1 MGDLTVWFQYE
12 RSEVTN
18 PGYSDRKLKKRKQFH
33 LVGWTSCAID
43 PHNHLCYERLG
54 LGGDPTVI
62 IANLSDVQER
72 FYYFSSSLKGLILW
86 FRYDL
91 IQDQQQKQKTVYFST
106 THGLLFLRNIAPLNA
121 LCRNNFV
128 I

>member
-18 PGYSDRKLKKRKQFH
+18 PGYSDWKLKKRKQFH
-33 LVGWTSCAID
+33 LVGRTNCAIRIIT
-43 PHNHLCYERLG
+43 CAMIASA

-106 THGLLFLRNIAPLNA
+106 THGLLFLRNIAPLNG

>member
-12 RSEVTN
+12 RSEATN
-18 PGYSDRKLKKRKQFH
+18 PRYSDWKLKKKKTVSPGRKDQLCH
-33 LVGWTSCAID
+33 
-43 PHNHLCYERLG
+43 PHNHLFYERLG

-106 THGLLFLRNIAPLNA
+106 THGLLFLRNISPLNA
-121 LCRNNFV
+121 LCRNNSV

>member
-18 PGYSDRKLKKRKQFH
+18 PGYSDWKLKKRKQFH
-33 LVGWTSCAID
+33 LVGWTNGAIRIITCAMNA
-43 PHNHLCYERLG
+43 PG
-54 LGGDPTVI
+54 LGRDPTVI

-91 IQDQQQKQKTVYFST
+91 IQDQ
-106 THGLLFLRNIAPLNA
+106 
-121 LCRNNFV
+121 
-128 I
+128 